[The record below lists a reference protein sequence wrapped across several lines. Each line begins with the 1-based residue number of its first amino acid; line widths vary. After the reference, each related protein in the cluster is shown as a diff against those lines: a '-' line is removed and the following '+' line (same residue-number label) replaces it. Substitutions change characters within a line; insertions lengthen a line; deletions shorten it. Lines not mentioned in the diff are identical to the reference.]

1 MGRKPTIKTIIKN
14 LDKDIKEAQDVLD
27 DWTFK
32 DYVFVFLFYRFLS
45 DNIIKYVKNTLN
57 KDYIKMSNDEGE
69 KYKKNIIEN
78 LKYYIQP
85 SELFQNIA
93 KTQVNSPYLYGAINT
108 IFRRIERS
116 SNVLNNTFK
125 IINTDSNFLGL
136 EEEERSE
143 RIAKLLR
150 AIEKIRFD
158 IEDVE
163 NDTLGDVYEYFLGK
177 YNPKQGHK
185 TGTFYTPTSLA
196 ELAINISKLY
206 VKQPKNLLDPT
217 CGTGSLLINYLKH
230 NKDISVHGIERT
242 IATYCICNMNMLLR
256 RIKNY
261 NIINRDALLY
271 YNEEWE
277 NKFDLILANP
287 PFNTTWKSSLID
299 KEDKKY
305 TNVPLPNDNTA
316 DWAFIYPIIY
326 SLNENGVAVVIDT
339 PNMLSRT
346 NQVETSIR
354 KYLVEQNLIDTIIYL
369 PDNLFANVS
378 KEVCMMVIR
387 KNKDN
392 NNILFV
398 NAENIFSQDGK
409 KNILRDS
416 DIDLITSYV
425 KLRKTDGK
433 MSHLAILEEIV
444 RNNYSLE
451 LKKYIPYEHKI
462 EAKEYDIKPIDIS
475 DETDNLYHEKIDI
488 QRHYFLKDLREFTYF
503 IEDMKLLCKTNIQYV
518 KAGRMKDDSI
528 IRIANGVRKSKLNV
542 SKTGEYLYISAAEME
557 NGRIYPN
564 KKTDRMDKKSLEFI
578 KKETNIEIGDILFA
592 VGEHDI
598 KTVVIEEPYNN
609 IGFNENIYIIKY
621 DRNVI
626 DPYYLRNILESDY
639 FRTWANNDNMANA
652 KSKKV
657 NLTTFKELPIPIIP
671 FDKQKEI
678 GEAFKKLEEYHI
690 NIIRKI
696 YCELN
701 SQNSLFRNGISRIGW
716 ILKDDK

>member
-369 PDNLFANVS
+369 PDNFFANVS

-433 MSHLAILEEIV
+433 MSHLATLEEIV